1 MTTISEQP
9 DHDASALVSGPVAP
23 TVRADQLI
31 YGRSQNDAAKG
42 NAQHDHYNDLHL
54 SSHSSAPSLEY
65 EQLEAIE

>member
-9 DHDASALVSGPVAP
+9 LHDVKAVMSGPVAP

-54 SSHSSAPSLEY
+54 SSHSSAPPLGY
-65 EQLEAIE
+65 EQIEAIE